1 MSSTPLVVHP
11 LPTPASRPLY
21 SANPCTPPSIHS
33 QSTSVANTVHF
44 MWQSN
49 RCSAP
54 ATGPLSA
61 CRYPVLSSSHVVT
74 VVTTATKTSHPPRR
88 PVGVPLSF
96 DSVLGL
102 LQSPEHADSPR
113 MSPKTLLRQHVPH
126 YLFSSLCAAM
136 IPEET
141 VIGCQSR
148 AILRATETKSVSASK
163 IQGVGG
169 L

>member
-113 MSPKTLLRQHVPH
+113 MSPKTLLRQHV
-126 YLFSSLCAAM
+126 LCAAM

-141 VIGCQSR
+141 VIGCQMSESREKLRASRR
-148 AILRATETKSVSASK
+148 AI